1 MADVQ
6 ALFATSPSAFVAFC
20 AVLGALVGSF
30 LNVVILRLPPILQQ
44 RWHDDCRQLLA
55 QPAAAPAAPRLGLVL
70 PPSQCPHC
78 GHRIRPWENIPIV
91 SFLFLRGKCSAC
103 GKSISWRYPAVE
115 LVSAILAAIVAWHF
129 GFSATAFA
137 ALLFTWCFIALTVID
152 YDHQLLP
159 DNITLP
165 LLWLGLLANTITL
178 FTSLSAAVIGAVAG
192 YLFLWLVYHLFR
204 LVTGKEGMGYGDFKL
219 FAACGAWVGWQ
230 QLPLIILLASFVGAV
245 VGGILILGFG
255 RDRARPIPFGPFL
268 CVAGWVALLWGME
281 LTHAYLRYARLL

>member
-1 MADVQ
+1 MAEVQ

-55 QPAAAPAAPRLGLVL
+55 QPAATPAAPRLGLVL

-115 LVSAILAAIVAWHF
+115 LVSAILSAVVAWHF
-129 GFSATAFA
+129 GFTAGAFA
-137 ALLFTWCFIALTVID
+137 ALLFTWCLIALTVID

-165 LLWLGLLANTITL
+165 LLWLGLLANTVAL
-178 FTSLSAAVIGAVAG
+178 FTSLGAAVVGAIAG

-219 FAACGAWVGWQ
+219 LAACGAWLGWQ

-268 CVAGWVALLWGME
+268 CVAGWVALLWGQE